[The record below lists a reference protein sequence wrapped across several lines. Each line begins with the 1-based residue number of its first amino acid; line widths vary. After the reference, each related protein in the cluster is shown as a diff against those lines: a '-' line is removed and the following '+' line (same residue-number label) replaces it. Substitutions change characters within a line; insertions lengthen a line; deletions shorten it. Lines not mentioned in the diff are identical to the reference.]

1 MAALLP
7 YRIGKRKAKKNPKR
21 RMGLVQMQRA
31 FGRHASSCII
41 KPGRRTCMAANSHDM
56 AALKC

>member
-21 RMGLVQMQRA
+21 RMGLVEMRRA
-31 FGRHASSCII
+31 FGRQALQSLAVKHAW
-41 KPGRRTCMAANSHDM
+41 PPAVMTWRR
-56 AALKC
+56 

>member
-21 RMGLVQMQRA
+21 RMGLVEMQRVWA
-31 FGRHASSCII
+31 AGTAKSGRQSH
-41 KPGRRTCMAANSHDM
+41 MAASGHDM
-56 AALKC
+56 TALKC